1 MRRRLPLLLLAVS
14 FALWLACVAG
24 AQESWAA
31 ESQAAS
37 AWVFVSV
44 SGENRIAIFQRDGK
58 TGQLKPHGQVELPG
72 SPGSLALN
80 AAGTRL
86 YAAVRSKEAVSTLAV
101 DRAAGRLEL
110 LDTVTVAGN
119 PVYVA
124 VDPSQ
129 RYLLSAYYRDGK
141 AAVHRLN
148 ERGTV
153 DAEAVSVLTTKTNPH
168 CILPLREQPS
178 VYVPNTGSDV
188 ILHYRQQTSSG
199 TLEPADPHETT
210 TAAGSGPRH
219 AVQHPSQ
226 PWLFVVNEKDSTVS
240 VFDINTKTGAL
251 TKKQKLSTLP
261 DDFAGSNTCADI
273 EVTPCGRYVY
283 ASNRGHDSIARY
295 AVDAGEDAG
304 ASGALRFLGTTATE
318 KTPRE
323 FCLDVTGRYLYAAGQ
338 ASGRLAAY
346 RIDPATGDLALIETY
361 QTPEGPIWVEAI
373 VP

>member
-199 TLEPADPHETT
+199 TLEPADPYETT

-283 ASNRGHDSIARY
+283 ASNRGHDSLAMY
-295 AVDAGEDAG
+295 AVDATTGK
-304 ASGALRFLGTTATE
+304 LKPLGHAATE

-323 FCLDVTGRYLYAAGQ
+323 FAIDPTGRFVYAAGQ
-338 ASGRLAAY
+338 GSGRLAAY
-346 RIDPATGDLALIETY
+346 RLDDATGKLERFATY
-361 QTPEGPIWVEAI
+361 EVGAGPAWVLVLPQTD
-373 VP
+373 